1 MGFWMIPE
9 NFEIL
14 ELMDVLQLI
23 EKLTNK
29 KILFLIDEY
38 GALFNATD
46 VQGRIK
52 EDETFTRYSFTKIHS

>member
-38 GALFNATD
+38 VTLFNATD
-46 VQGRIK
+46 VEGRRK
-52 EDETFTRYSFTKIHS
+52 EDETFKRYSFY